1 MSTIKQPRYR
11 IIALRIA
18 EKISTNQIK
27 VGEKIHARS
36 TLATA
41 FGVSSET
48 ARRALNV
55 LVDLE
60 IVEIRHGSGA
70 IVVSRQKAQEYVAA
84 ENEARDLQS
93 LEQALTEQIKEN
105 QAGLNALA
113 QSIKNYV
120 DQSQHYQ
127 QHNPLT
133 PFELTLTENSSLY
146 GKTLSELN
154 FWHLTGTTLVGIGH
168 EDKLVISPGPY
179 AKIELGDTLFFV
191 GDENSVQIVQNFFY
205 DN

>member
-11 IIALRIA
+11 VIALRIA

-36 TLATA
+36 TLATT

-84 ENEARDLQS
+84 ENEARDLHS
-93 LEQALTEQIKEN
+93 LENGLTEQIKEH

-113 QSIKNYV
+113 KSIKNYV

-179 AKIELGDTLFFV
+179 AKIELGDTLYFV